1 MEPLVLRIAALFY
14 LLGAGRALLGA
25 LRPKEGRA
33 RTGFVAVGLAMTLH
47 LGALTLRAVELG
59 SFPVVGIHDG
69 LSGFG
74 LLACALALAV
84 ATRGGVPQVLSF
96 TAPMV
101 AVLVLLAS
109 FFDPHSSTI
118 QPHLRSAWLYV
129 HIGLAL
135 LGDATFAI
143 AGVVSIVYLVQEGR
157 LKRKQL
163 ATPTTGLH
171 NLPSL
176 EVLDRVGL
184 RLIQWGFPLMT
195 LGLLS
200 GSLYGREVWGS
211 YWTWDPRNTVSA
223 LVWLLYALMLHA
235 RIMVGWRGRKAA
247 ILTVLG
253 VIALLVAFIG
263 LGLAGVG
270 THGKDYVS

>member
-25 LRPKEGRA
+25 LRPKEGRP
-33 RTGFVAVGLAMTLH
+33 RTGFVAVALAMALH
-47 LGALTLRAVELG
+47 VGALVLRAIELG
-59 SFPVVGIHDG
+59 GFPVVGIHDG

-74 LLACALALAV
+74 LLACALALVV

-109 FFDPHSSTI
+109 FMNTQGAGI
-118 QPHLRSAWLYV
+118 QPNMRSAWLVV

-143 AGVVSIVYLVQEGR
+143 AGVVAIVYLVQEGR
-157 LKRKQL
+157 LKRKKL

-171 NLPSL
+171 NLPAL

-200 GSLYGREVWGS
+200 GALYGHEVWGA

-223 LVWLLYALMLHA
+223 LVWLLYAVMLHA
-235 RIMVGWRGRKAA
+235 RITVGWRGKKAA
-247 ILTVLG
+247 MLTVFG
-253 VIALLVAFIG
+253 VVVLLLAFIG

-270 THGKDYVS
+270 THGKDYVA